1 MKSKI
6 EDLENELLT
15 TKRKHNDEMMSHVTT
30 RGDLVEAQR
39 KVATKDKEIA
49 IHVAKINRLETRNED
64 TDRKLDKALTLSE
77 ELKVKNDNLESDSKF
92 TKDTL
97 ERKEDLIEAD
107 RKEIS
112 QLKNA
117 LAEALTKQ
125 NNESAKRAEAVQ
137 RAQDAVSREAKVLQ
151 DNAILS
157 EDLATDRQKVYDLSQ
172 RNAVHAKEILQLQ
185 REKTQ
190 AKEKHDKLV
199 EEIRDLKRKLGK
211 PPKIVI
217 RT

>member
-1 MKSKI
+1 MKKEK
-6 EDLENELLT
+6 EDLENELLLS
-15 TKRKHNDEMMSHVTT
+15 KRKHNDEMIRHVTT

-49 IHVAKINRLETRNED
+49 IHVAKISRLETKND
-64 TDRKLDKALTLSE
+64 DLDRKLDKALTVSE
-77 ELKVKNDNLESDSKF
+77 ELKVKNDNLESDRKF

-97 ERKEDLIEAD
+97 KRKEDLVEAD

-112 QLKNA
+112 HLKNA

-125 NNESAKRAEAVQ
+125 NDESAKRAEAVQ

-157 EDLATDRQKVYDLSQ
+157 EDLAADRQKVYDLSQ
-172 RNAVHAKEILQLQ
+172 RNADYAREILKLQ
-185 REKTQ
+185 REKTTTK
-190 AKEKHDKLV
+190 AEYDKLV
-199 EEIRDLKRKLGK
+199 EAIRALKRKVGK
-211 PPKIVI
+211 PPKII
-217 RT
+217 IKT